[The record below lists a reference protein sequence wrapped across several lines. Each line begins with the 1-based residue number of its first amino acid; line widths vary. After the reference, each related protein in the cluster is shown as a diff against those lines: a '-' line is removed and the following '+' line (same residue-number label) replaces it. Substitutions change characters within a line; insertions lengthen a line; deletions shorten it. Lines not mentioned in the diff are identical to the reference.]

1 MKALF
6 WSVKQQNCRPEVE
19 VSCCWNKCQ
28 NRITQAKNYTKFFSW
43 GDHTRHLMKNFLC
56 IKLFQKWQIVQG
68 KRCVIIWTIAEYPTT
83 YCNILVLIKVSIKSR
98 VTHIVT
104 KYTVSV
110 CISKSFSKDDL
121 IFERTR
127 TLWKLQ
133 REYKLYKRIWPK
145 LSPFNDSSIE
155 NAHIGHSSEVRGVC
169 LLKWHSKMFYRNI
182 WKLKTLRKLWKWAC
196 I

>member
-1 MKALF
+1 M
-6 WSVKQQNCRPEVE
+6 
-19 VSCCWNKCQ
+19 VSPF
-28 NRITQAKNYTKFFSW
+28 ITVRESFS
-43 GDHTRHLMKNFLC
+43 GC
-56 IKLFQKWQIVQG
+56 IQKVSFCIL
-68 KRCVIIWTIAEYPTT
+68 TT
-83 YCNILVLIKVSIKSR
+83 YCNIVLIKVSMKSR

-104 KYTVSV
+104 TVSV

-155 NAHIGHSSEVRGVC
+155 NAHIGHSSEVRGLC
-169 LLKWHSKMFYRNI
+169 LMKWPSKMFYRKI
-182 WKLKTLRKLWKWAC
+182 WKLKILRKLWKWAVY
-196 I
+196 IRFSFFRGKLVN